1 MIQTRK
7 YVSRQEQQSQ
17 QSTWHIEP
25 TTSATFCIDVDK
37 HFMPKA
43 EYFEHFCSDVL
54 NPHTPKKNQLSM
66 LPMQIDNDGPAKN
79 FSNSILKKNAAKS
92 MLP

>member
-54 NPHTPKKNQLSM
+54 NPHHRLCMNTALAHCHAYYLLASP
-66 LPMQIDNDGPAKN
+66 DH
-79 FSNSILKKNAAKS
+79 
-92 MLP
+92 